1 MLVDKG
7 IPEVHTA
14 SMGGEAARL
23 QIPDRR
29 DAGRHLRVSC
39 HPTRQLVVFSHWRDG
54 VCVATTPVE
63 LAEIPTVIAVLVKA
77 LAEAARRPTAEAS
90 TPGAASLAH
99 DVREVLTSWI
109 RSRLATISV
118 LKPRSPYRHD

>member
-1 MLVDKG
+1 
-7 IPEVHTA
+7 
-14 SMGGEAARL
+14 
-23 QIPDRR
+23 
-29 DAGRHLRVSC
+29 
-39 HPTRQLVVFSHWRDG
+39 
-54 VCVATTPVE
+54 
-63 LAEIPTVIAVLVKA
+63 VLVKA

-118 LKPRSPYRHD
+118 LKPRSPFRHD

>member
-1 MLVDKG
+1 
-7 IPEVHTA
+7 
-14 SMGGEAARL
+14 
-23 QIPDRR
+23 
-29 DAGRHLRVSC
+29 
-39 HPTRQLVVFSHWRDG
+39 
-54 VCVATTPVE
+54 VATTPVD

-77 LAEAARRPTAEAS
+77 LAEAARRPTAEAP
-90 TPGAASLAH
+90 TPGAASLVH